1 MQLLISL
8 SAILCFS
15 VLAGVSFL
23 RLWLN
28 YQQSNVLKYDSAYKE
43 DKNNPDNRIDQTPKS
58 FYATSIHNYS
68 KMLFGFGL
76 MVSSALVLYAFT
88 WQTEEEQNLISYE
101 KPIMEDEI
109 FDLPPITDILP
120 PPPPKIQPI
129 NPTEI
134 VEVDKVDFDESL
146 VKINMEELEIQ
157 IDDLVSDVTD
167 IDKNNFQS
175 QKVEELFYIVEEP
188 AIFEGGMD
196 AFYKYVAK
204 NINYPKQAKRQGIE
218 GKVFLQFVVDKDGSV
233 TAIKVAKGVGFG
245 LDEEAKRVLSECPKW
260 KPARQRGQIV
270 KVRMSIPIM
279 FKLD

>member
-28 YQQSNVLKYDSAYKE
+28 YQQSNVLKYDSAYKNE
-43 DKNNPDNRIDQTPKS
+43 KNNIDKIPKS

-76 MVSSALVLYAFT
+76 MVSSALVLFAFT
-88 WQTEEEQNLISYE
+88 WQSEEQQNLISYE

-134 VEVDKVDFDESL
+134 VEVDKVDFDQNPIE
-146 VKINMEELEIQ
+146 INIEDPQ
-157 IDDLVSDVTD
+157 IDISEIVTDVTN
-167 IDKNNFQS
+167 IDQNNFQTE
-175 QKVEELFYIVEEP
+175 KVDEIFYIVEDP

-204 NINYPKQAKRQGIE
+204 NLNYPKQARRQGIE
-218 GKVFLQFVVDKDGSV
+218 GKIFLQFVIDKDGSI
-233 TAIKVAKGVGFG
+233 TDIKVAKGLGFG
-245 LDEEAKRVLSECPKW
+245 LDEEAERVLRECPKW
-260 KPARQRGQIV
+260 KPARQRGKIV

>member
-28 YQQSNVLKYDSAYKE
+28 YQQSNVLKYDSAYKNE
-43 DKNNPDNRIDQTPKS
+43 KNNIDKIPKS

-76 MVSSALVLYAFT
+76 MVSSALVLFAFT
-88 WQTEEEQNLISYE
+88 WQSEEQQNLISYE

-109 FDLPPITDILP
+109 FDLPPITDVLP

-134 VEVDKVDFDESL
+134 VEVDKVDFDQNPIE
-146 VKINMEELEIQ
+146 INIEDPQ
-157 IDDLVSDVTD
+157 IDISEIVTD
-167 IDKNNFQS
+167 VSNIDQNNFQTE
-175 QKVEELFYIVEEP
+175 KVDEIFYIVEDP

-204 NINYPKQAKRQGIE
+204 SLNYPKQARRQGIE
-218 GKVFLQFVVDKDGSV
+218 GKIFLQFVIDKDGSI
-233 TAIKVAKGVGFG
+233 TDIKVAKGLGFG
-245 LDEEAKRVLSECPKW
+245 LDEEAKRVLSECPNW
-260 KPARQRGQIV
+260 KPARQRGKIV